1 MIHRCI
7 EQEAAPNISSNRV
20 VLKNMNFHAKNLIY
34 HHDND
39 SVQCRIQFCA
49 ENWYHKLNSNHATKN
64 SHQKPPKPPIGGICQ
79 KCINETCRGSN
90 SVWKIGIISLIW
102 STESNLIRFQSFGP
116 FSAILRFFLFCGNA
130 NLSTFRSEYKALL
143 GVKIF
148 VWSMRNFWHQAVLCT
163 RSGRCPKSHFPTS
176 SQRFLLIKIVKND
189 GLVIRP
195 NLSILR
201 QWRFLS
207 K

>member
-1 MIHRCI
+1 MRQHFILSSKSPTIASALQCLVTPKILHMQYVYISLLYVKDYKIALPFFFTETMAFKKRQGLVDIFLVSQVWLISCYFVFGRQPPKESTPRLEGQRACLAQQQLWMIHRCI

-90 SVWKIGIISLIW
+90 SV
-102 STESNLIRFQSFGP
+102 
-116 FSAILRFFLFCGNA
+116 
-130 NLSTFRSEYKALL
+130 
-143 GVKIF
+143 
-148 VWSMRNFWHQAVLCT
+148 
-163 RSGRCPKSHFPTS
+163 
-176 SQRFLLIKIVKND
+176 
-189 GLVIRP
+189 
-195 NLSILR
+195 
-201 QWRFLS
+201 
-207 K
+207 